1 MKMNRKIILLQVM
14 IFIPVLMGFFLKNTS
29 AAPGI
34 KVLQP
39 EYTKGFSIEYYQGG
53 IKRIRDNDGRMVWLV
68 PRGQKVPREIS
79 GQPMIAIPLKRAMFA
94 SVNQVC
100 LLRPFGDEQV
110 WASVAGVATP
120 SDQWF
125 IPSIK
130 SGLANGSIAYI
141 GDAYSPDY
149 EKICL
154 LQPEAAFIYTG
165 GSGLTDM
172 AGKLEELRIP
182 YLVENS
188 YLETDPL
195 GRMEWVKFY
204 AAFYN
209 REALAVRY
217 FDDAV
222 SRIENLKRRIPKE
235 NRPKV
240 AWGVIYN
247 GKVYIP
253 GSRSFVARM
262 IEMAGGEFVFKTLS
276 TERGSIGIT
285 MEDFF
290 AHSKAADVL
299 IYASFPQYVRSI
311 GAIIRIAP
319 VLAGVKPIQTKKV
332 WVLQPWYNQ
341 QQDQTDQVLVD
352 LISIFYPE
360 EFPGYTLKNF
370 LQLPLN

>member
-1 MKMNRKIILLQVM
+1 MKMNRKIVLLQIM
-14 IFIPVLMGFFLKNTS
+14 TLIPVLMGFFLKNTS
-29 AAPGI
+29 AAPSI

-39 EYTKGFSIEYYQGG
+39 DYTKGFSIEYYQGG
-53 IKRIRDNDGRMVWLV
+53 IKRVRDHDGRMVWLV
-68 PRGQKVPREIS
+68 PRGQKIPPELS
-79 GQPMIAIPLKRAMFA
+79 GQPLITIPLKRALFA
-94 SVNQVC
+94 AVNQVC
-100 LLRPFGDEQV
+100 LLRPFGDEGV

-120 SDQWF
+120 ADQWF
-125 IPSIK
+125 IPPIK

-172 AGKLEELRIP
+172 AAKLEELKIP

-209 REALAVRY
+209 REALAIRY
-217 FDDAV
+217 FDAAV
-222 SRIENLKRRIPKE
+222 GRIENLKGRIPKGD
-235 NRPKV
+235 RPKV

-253 GSRSFVARM
+253 GGRSFVARM

-276 TERGSIGIT
+276 TEQGSIGIA

-290 AHSKAADVL
+290 AYSKTADVM
-299 IYASFPQYVRSI
+299 IYASFPQYARSI
-311 GAIIRIAP
+311 GAITRMAP
-319 VLAGVKPIQTKKV
+319 VLAGVKPVQTKKV
-332 WVLQPWYNQ
+332 WALQPWYNQ
-341 QQDQTDQVLVD
+341 QQDQTDQVLAD
-352 LISIFYPE
+352 LAAIFYPE
-360 EFPGYTLKNF
+360 EFPGYVIKNF
-370 LQLPLN
+370 QRLPVN

>member
-1 MKMNRKIILLQVM
+1 M

-39 EYTKGFSIEYYQGG
+39 EYTKGFAIEYYQGG
-53 IKRIRDNDGRMVWLV
+53 LKRIRDNDGRMVWLV
-68 PRGQKVPREIS
+68 PRGQKPPPQLS
-79 GQPMIAIPLKRAMFA
+79 GQPMIAIPLKRALFA

-110 WASVAGVATP
+110 WFSVAGVATP
-120 SDQWF
+120 REQWY

-130 SGLANGSIAYI
+130 SGLADGSIAYI

-172 AGKLEELRIP
+172 AAKLDELKIP

-209 REALAVRY
+209 REALAIRY
-217 FDDAV
+217 FEAALR
-222 SRIENLKRRIPKE
+222 RIENLKLHIPKK

-253 GSRSFVARM
+253 GGSSFVARM
-262 IEMAGGEFVFKTLS
+262 IEMAGGEFVFKTRS
-276 TERGSIGIT
+276 TEQGSIGIT
-285 MEDFF
+285 LEDFF
-290 AHSKAADVL
+290 AHSKEADVM
-299 IYASFPQYVRSI
+299 IYASFPQYVPSI
-311 GAIIRIAP
+311 SALTRMAP
-319 VLAGVKPIQTKKV
+319 VLTGVKPIQTKKV

-341 QQDQTDQVLVD
+341 QQDQTDQVLAD

-360 EFPGYTLKNF
+360 EFPGYELRNF
-370 LQLPLN
+370 QRLPVN